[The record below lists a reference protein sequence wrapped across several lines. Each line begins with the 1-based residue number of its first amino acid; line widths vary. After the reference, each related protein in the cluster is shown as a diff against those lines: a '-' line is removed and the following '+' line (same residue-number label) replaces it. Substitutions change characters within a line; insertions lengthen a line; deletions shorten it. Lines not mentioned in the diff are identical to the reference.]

1 MIILTYFRPIQTN
14 DTNICKT
21 EIAFSFLI
29 RTLVYKILVFSYICM
44 PSPQDT
50 VVNGGPPV
58 CLEVRV
64 MNSKVLASHW
74 PVTFHFAST

>member
-1 MIILTYFRPIQTN
+1 
-14 DTNICKT
+14 
-21 EIAFSFLI
+21 
-29 RTLVYKILVFSYICM
+29 M

-64 MNSKVLASHW
+64 MTRRVLSFSW
-74 PVTFHFAST
+74 KSDTPSFEYIILTFLLFYLTLLTSIKL